1 MVSIKERG
9 VFVFRVYDS
18 DGNLIEE
25 KTANNALTSQGSG
38 RLFKLA
44 FVSATTGSETGSTDE
59 AYVGLIDNSS
69 FSSISAD
76 DVATDIRQT
85 GGSLVNGWF
94 EISDTTYNSGTR
106 KEGTFGVTD
115 NSGTVTA
122 SKATWTDATF
132 TFAGS
137 HTLKG
142 AFLAN
147 DAAVGQNSGSD
158 DALFA
163 TAIFSSGT
171 IAVDSTTTLKVTFE
185 MSLS

>member
-1 MVSIKERG
+1 M
-9 VFVFRVYDS
+9 
-18 DGNLIEE
+18 
-25 KTANNALTSQGSG
+25 
-38 RLFKLA
+38 
-44 FVSATTGSETGSTDE
+44 
-59 AYVGLIDNSS
+59 
-69 FSSISAD
+69 
-76 DVATDIRQT
+76 
-85 GGSLVNGWF
+85 NGWF
-94 EISDTTYNSGTR
+94 EISDATYNSGTR

-115 NSGTVTA
+115 NGGSVTA